1 MATPAAPSARRPL
14 AARLPPRPTPP
25 AHVPRHAGEI
35 RGSKNRKAGRVH
47 ASGRCGATYDRLLNG
62 AQCRLRRRVPLGAVR
77 LRPRWLAGYIS
88 TVECGMRGRGPR
100 TVSSDVRGVPSAM
113 RSVRPPRLCVSASL
127 RLRVFEARG
136 AWGEFGRG
144 GRADAP
150 VLRGSSVWLGC
161 APRRPEPGS
170 NPGACARRT
179 L

>member
-14 AARLPPRPTPP
+14 AARLPTRPTPP
-25 AHVPRHAGEI
+25 DHVPRHAGEI

-62 AQCRLRRRVPLGAVR
+62 AECRLRRRVPLGAVR

-127 RLRVFEARG
+127 RLRVVELGARG
-136 AWGEFGRG
+136 GSLAGVG
-144 GRADAP
+144 GRT
-150 VLRGSSVWLGC
+150 RRSSGAVPYGWG
-161 APRRPEPGS
+161 ARPEGRSPAQTQGRVL
-170 NPGACARRT
+170 GGR
-179 L
+179 